1 MTTPSPQPRSDD
13 ALLDAIGARDAAA
26 FRSLY
31 ERYLPRVFSFV
42 QRRVGD
48 PSLSEEVVADVFF
61 EIWRGAPSFRGSSRV
76 STWIFGIATF
86 KSREADRNRRRLKRS
101 SVVATPV
108 EALHRVRDERD
119 AAAALEARDE
129 LRWLRHRIRAL
140 PDGQRRIVELAVLEG
155 RDTEEIADALGIS
168 HGTVKSRLSRARR
181 ELRGRPPRKSPEA
194 RPQ

>member
-1 MTTPSPQPRSDD
+1 VTSLRADPRSDEV
-13 ALLDAIGARDAAA
+13 LLEAVRARDPAA

-31 ERYLPRVFSFV
+31 ERYLPRVFAFV
-42 QRRVGD
+42 QRRLGD
-48 PSLSEEVVADVFF
+48 PSLTEEVVADVFF
-61 EIWRGAPSFRGSSRV
+61 EIWRGAPGFRGASRI

-101 SVVATPV
+101 TVVATPV

-119 AAAALEARDE
+119 AGAALEARDE
-129 LRWLRHRIRAL
+129 LRWLRHRIRSL

-155 RDTEEIADALGIS
+155 RDTEEIAGELGIS

-194 RPQ
+194 RPR